1 MDSTK
6 TLKNKKSLR
15 RMAFFAILLDAFILL
30 FLSIIVEAVLFVFPS
45 LQNYK
50 REMRHESAFALK
62 LINASYI
69 EDFFSEVK
77 KSYYSIPDEFAN
89 NCFSDEYKGYFDY
102 YDLIDENF
110 IKARNILKSCREKS
124 EMSNFYLSF
133 YDEKHDRL
141 VYVIDGN
148 EDANAFLPG
157 QWISNETGEVDSI
170 STINRVFASD
180 WYMPVTYGKA
190 YGFEATDYE
199 GIYDEAGN
207 LIGYMSVNVSIN
219 AIVNQIV
226 VFLAVYIPVM
236 LVLLLAMAF
245 YIAKAMDKR
254 VLLPVKK
261 LSDAADKYTEMSSGN
276 SLVQTHIFKDLNI
289 TTNDEIEDLWKT
301 VVNMEDAVFAAL
313 RQIKEVTAKQE
324 RIATELDLAKNI
336 QLAALP
342 KKLITN
348 DLKEKIDIYAEMTP
362 AKEVGGDF
370 YDYFM
375 IDENH
380 LAIVI
385 ADVSGKGVPAALFMM
400 ISKMLIKHT
409 ALNGGNPSKILMT
422 VNNRL
427 CEENSLDM
435 FVTVWLGI
443 LNISTG
449 EVIAASAGHEY
460 PFITNAEG
468 NYELLKDPHGL
479 VLGVMENMIY
489 EDYNF
494 TLQKNGKLFVYT
506 DGVAEAQNEKEEMF
520 GLDRLKNSLNL
531 HKVFNAEEL
540 VDIIKRDIN
549 IFSSKTDQFD
559 DITMLNLWYKG

>member
-1 MDSTK
+1 MQRSNK
-6 TLKNKKSLR
+6 PKNKKTLR
-15 RMAFFAILLDAFILL
+15 RMALYAILLGAFVIL
-30 FLSIIVEAVLFVFPS
+30 FFSVIVEAVLFVFPT

-50 REMRHESAFALK
+50 REMNHEGEFAIE
-62 LINASYI
+62 LIGKDYL
-69 EDFFSEVK
+69 EDFFSEIK
-77 KSYYSIPDEFAN
+77 EIYYSIPEEDKQD
-89 NCFSDEYKGYFDY
+89 CFSSKYKDY
-102 YDLIDENF
+102 YNYSELFDENF
-110 IKARNILKSCREKS
+110 VNARDILKACRKNT

-133 YDEKHDRL
+133 YDEEHSRL

-148 EDANAFLPG
+148 EDNHAFLPG
-157 QWISNETGEVDSI
+157 QWISNDNGTVDSI
-170 STINRVFASD
+170 SKINKVLKSD
-180 WYMPVTYGKA
+180 WYIPVTYGKA

-199 GIYDEAGN
+199 EIYDKNGN
-207 LIGYMSVNVSIN
+207 IIGFMSINVSVN
-219 AIVNQIV
+219 AIAGQII

-236 LVLLLAMAF
+236 LVILLVIAL
-245 YIAKAMDKR
+245 YIARAMDKR
-254 VLLPVKK
+254 VLLPVNM
-261 LSDAADKYTEMSSGN
+261 LAEAADKYTEMSNGESA
-276 SLVQTHIFKDLNI
+276 VQRHIFKDLNI

-380 LAIVI
+380 LAIVV

-449 EVIAASAGHEY
+449 EVIAANAGHEY

>member
-1 MDSTK
+1 
-6 TLKNKKSLR
+6 
-15 RMAFFAILLDAFILL
+15 
-30 FLSIIVEAVLFVFPS
+30 
-45 LQNYK
+45 
-50 REMRHESAFALK
+50 
-62 LINASYI
+62 
-69 EDFFSEVK
+69 
-77 KSYYSIPDEFAN
+77 
-89 NCFSDEYKGYFDY
+89 
-102 YDLIDENF
+102 
-110 IKARNILKSCREKS
+110 
-124 EMSNFYLSF
+124 
-133 YDEKHDRL
+133 
-141 VYVIDGN
+141 
-148 EDANAFLPG
+148 
-157 QWISNETGEVDSI
+157 
-170 STINRVFASD
+170 
-180 WYMPVTYGKA
+180 
-190 YGFEATDYE
+190 
-199 GIYDEAGN
+199 
-207 LIGYMSVNVSIN
+207 
-219 AIVNQIV
+219 
-226 VFLAVYIPVM
+226 
-236 LVLLLAMAF
+236 
-245 YIAKAMDKR
+245 MDKR
-254 VLLPVKK
+254 VLLPVNM
-261 LSDAADKYTEMSSGN
+261 LAEAANKYTEMSNGESA
-276 SLVQTHIFKDLNI
+276 VQRHIFKDLNI

-409 ALNGGNPSKILMT
+409 ALNGGNPSEILMT

-468 NYELLKDPHGL
+468 NYELLKDSHGL

-540 VDIIKRDIN
+540 VDIIKREIN